1 MFGKL
6 LTENGFMRICSK
18 NRLFFRIIFL
28 VFSVIFYSVLFYAII
43 EIMENTLKT
52 FEKAIFYI

>member
-43 EIMENTLKT
+43 EIMEKTLKT